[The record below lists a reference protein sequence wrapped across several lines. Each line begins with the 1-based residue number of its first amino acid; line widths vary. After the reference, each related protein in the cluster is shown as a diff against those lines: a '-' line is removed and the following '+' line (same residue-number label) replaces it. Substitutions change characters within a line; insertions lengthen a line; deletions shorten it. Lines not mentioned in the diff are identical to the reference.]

1 MDEIELNAELRTV
14 TGKAVRHLR
23 SEGLVPAVVYGH
35 FTEPVSV
42 QVDERLMGQ
51 VLRQAGTNR
60 LITLS
65 VKGLK
70 DDRRVL
76 VRDLQRDAI
85 THSLL
90 HVDFYEVVMTEKISA
105 EVPVVLV
112 GVSPIVEDGE
122 GILFQG
128 LDSVEIESL
137 PGDLPPSIEI
147 DLTPLAEIDDGVQV
161 GDLDLGEAIR
171 VLSDPE
177 ETVVRILPLE
187 AEIVEEVVEVPE
199 AELVGEEGVPVAEAE
214 VAEEA
219 EEEAEADEE
228 AAADQ

>member
-1 MDEIELNAELRTV
+1 MDEIVLNAELRT
-14 TGKAVRHLR
+14 TTRKAVKLLR
-23 SEGLVPAVVYGH
+23 AEGLVPAVMYGH
-35 FTEPVSV
+35 FTEPVNL
-42 QVDERLMGQ
+42 QVDERLMVQ
-51 VLRQAGTNR
+51 VLSEAGTNR

-65 VKGLK
+65 VEGLK

-76 VRDLQRDAI
+76 LRDLQRDAI

-90 HVDFYEVVMTEKISA
+90 HVDFYEVVMTEKITA

-112 GVSPIVEDGE
+112 GESPVVVEGE

-128 LDSVEIESL
+128 VDSIEIECL
-137 PGDLPPSIEI
+137 PGDLPPNIEI

-161 GDLDLGEAIR
+161 GDLDLGDAIK
-171 VLSDPE
+171 VLSDPD

-199 AELVGEEGVPVAEAE
+199 VELVGEEGVPEAG

-219 EEEAEADEE
+219 EEEDEGGE
-228 AAADQ
+228 AADAEE

>member
-1 MDEIELNAELRTV
+1 MDEIVLNAQLRTV
-14 TGKAVRHLR
+14 TGKAVKYLR
-23 SEGLVPAVVYGH
+23 REGLVPAVMYGH
-35 FTEPVSV
+35 FTEPVNL
-42 QVDERLMGQ
+42 QVEERLMGH
-51 VLRQAGTNR
+51 VLREAGTNR

-65 VKGLK
+65 VEGLK

-76 VRDLQRDAI
+76 LRDLQRDAI

-90 HVDFYEVVMTEKISA
+90 HVDFYEVVMTEKITA

-112 GVSPIVEDGE
+112 GASPIVVGGE

-128 LDSVEIESL
+128 VDSVEIECL
-137 PGDLPPSIEI
+137 PGDLPANIEI
-147 DLTPLAEIDDGVQV
+147 DLTPLVKIDDGVQV
-161 GDLDLGEAIR
+161 GDLDLGAAIK

-199 AELVGEEGVPVAEAE
+199 VELVGEEGVPKAE
-214 VAEEA
+214 VEEEA
-219 EEEAEADEE
+219 EEEAEGEEKAD
-228 AAADQ
+228 ADR

>member
-1 MDEIELNAELRTV
+1 MDEIVLNAELRTA
-14 TGKAVRHLR
+14 TGKAVKHLR
-23 SEGLVPAVVYGH
+23 TEGLVPAVMYGH
-35 FTEPVSV
+35 FTEPVNL
-42 QVDERLMGQ
+42 QVDARLMSQ
-51 VLRQAGTNR
+51 VLGEAGTNR

-65 VKGLK
+65 VQGVK

-76 VRDLQRDAI
+76 LRELQRDAI
-85 THSLL
+85 THALL
-90 HVDFYEVVMTEKISA
+90 HVDFYEVVMTEKITA

-112 GVSPIVEDGE
+112 GASAIVEEGE

-128 LDSVEIESL
+128 VDSIEIECL
-137 PGDLPPSIEI
+137 PGDLPANIEI
-147 DLTPLAEIDDGVQV
+147 DLAPLAEIDDGVQV
-161 GDLDLGEAIR
+161 GDLDLGAAIK

-199 AELVGEEGVPVAEAE
+199 VELVGEEGVPGAE

-219 EEEAEADEE
+219 EEEAEGEE
-228 AAADQ
+228 EPDAEE

>member
-1 MDEIELNAELRTV
+1 MDEIVLNAELRTA
-14 TGKAVRHLR
+14 TGKAVKHLR
-23 SEGLVPAVVYGH
+23 TEGLVPAVMYGH
-35 FTEPVSV
+35 FTEPVNL
-42 QVDERLMGQ
+42 QVDARLMSQ
-51 VLRQAGTNR
+51 VLGEAGTNR

-65 VKGLK
+65 VQGVK

-76 VRDLQRDAI
+76 LRELQRDAI
-85 THSLL
+85 THALL
-90 HVDFYEVVMTEKISA
+90 HVDFYEVVMTEKITA

-112 GVSPIVEDGE
+112 GASAIVEEGE

-128 LDSVEIESL
+128 VDSIEIECL
-137 PGDLPPSIEI
+137 PGDLPANIEI

-161 GDLDLGEAIR
+161 GDLDLGAAIK

-199 AELVGEEGVPVAEAE
+199 VELVGEEGVPGAE

-219 EEEAEADEE
+219 EEEAEGEE
-228 AAADQ
+228 EPDAEE

>member
-1 MDEIELNAELRTV
+1 MDEIVLNAELRTA
-14 TGKAVRHLR
+14 TGKAVKHLR
-23 SEGLVPAVVYGH
+23 TEGLVPAVMYGH
-35 FTEPVSV
+35 FTEPVNL
-42 QVDERLMGQ
+42 QVDARLMSQ
-51 VLRQAGTNR
+51 VLGEAGTNR

-65 VKGLK
+65 VQGVK

-76 VRDLQRDAI
+76 LRELQRDAI
-85 THSLL
+85 THALL
-90 HVDFYEVVMTEKISA
+90 HVDFYEVVMTEKITA

-112 GVSPIVEDGE
+112 GASAIVEEGE

-128 LDSVEIESL
+128 VDSIEIECL
-137 PGDLPPSIEI
+137 PGDLPANIEI
-147 DLTPLAEIDDGVQV
+147 DLTPLADIDDGVQV
-161 GDLDLGEAIR
+161 GDLDLGAAIK

-199 AELVGEEGVPVAEAE
+199 VELVGEEGVPGAE

-219 EEEAEADEE
+219 EEEAEGEE
-228 AAADQ
+228 EPDAEE

>member
-1 MDEIELNAELRTV
+1 MDEIVLNAELRT
-14 TGKAVRHLR
+14 TTRKAVKLLR
-23 SEGLVPAVVYGH
+23 AEGLVPAVMYGH
-35 FTEPVSV
+35 FTEPVNL
-42 QVDERLMGQ
+42 QVDERLMVQ
-51 VLRQAGTNR
+51 VLSEAGTNR

-65 VKGLK
+65 VEGLK

-76 VRDLQRDAI
+76 LRDLQRDAI

-90 HVDFYEVVMTEKISA
+90 HVDFYEVVMTEKITA

-112 GVSPIVEDGE
+112 GESPVVVEGE

-128 LDSVEIESL
+128 VDSIEIECL
-137 PGDLPPSIEI
+137 PGDLPPNIEI

-161 GDLDLGEAIR
+161 GDLDLGDAIK
-171 VLSDPE
+171 VLSDPD

-199 AELVGEEGVPVAEAE
+199 VELVGEEGVPEAE
-214 VAEEA
+214 IAEEA
-219 EEEAEADEE
+219 EEEDEGGK
-228 AAADQ
+228 AADAEE